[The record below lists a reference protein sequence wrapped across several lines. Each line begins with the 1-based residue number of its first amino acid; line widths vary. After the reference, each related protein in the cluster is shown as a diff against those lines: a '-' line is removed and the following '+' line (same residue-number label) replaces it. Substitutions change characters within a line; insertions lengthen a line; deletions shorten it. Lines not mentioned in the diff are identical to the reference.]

1 MDRLFSTLEPCDVSG
16 FKRKPTNLLSA
27 ASLIAGTAVGAGILA
42 LPAATLQAGLLPSAV
57 GLVMMWAYMVGTAL
71 LIAEVN
77 VNVIC
82 SQGTPGVGLIALA
95 EQALGKGGARFT
107 GLVYVFIHYSLLVA
121 YMAQGGE
128 LLAESFNSVFATAG
142 SGIAALPE
150 WASPVAFCLA
160 LGGLV
165 LFFTEEFV
173 ASVNSVLVGVV
184 LLSFFGLVGV
194 GSGGVQMNY
203 LAEQDWSKLPST
215 VPVLFI
221 AMVFHNVIPVVTTQ
235 LEGDVDKIRKAVIGV
250 SLAPLLMFI
259 AWNGVILGSVSKDAG
274 LVAEAAGG
282 VFDPLQALR
291 ANAGSAEGAGAL
303 IGPLISIF
311 SEVAIIT
318 SFIGFIVGLLD
329 FFTDVLKIPPG
340 DTSKELPLYGAI
352 LLPPLGVAVTDPD
365 IFFAALDTA
374 GTFGIS
380 LLCGVLPAAMAW
392 RQRYSGDST
401 IATLPLV
408 PGGKAT
414 LAGIAGFAG
423 VVIFQK
429 LLEMAGLT
437 VPA

>member
-1 MDRLFSTLEPCDVSG
+1 M
-16 FKRKPTNLLSA
+16 
-27 ASLIAGTAVGAGILA
+27 AS
-42 LPAATLQAGLLPSAV
+42 
-57 GLVMMWAYMVGTAL
+57 TAL

-82 SQGTPGVGLIALA
+82 RQGTPGVGLIALA

-121 YMAQGGE
+121 YMAQGGG
-128 LLAESFNSVFATAG
+128 LLNEAAQTLLGTGADASVSAV
-142 SGIAALPE
+142 PE
-150 WASPVAFCLA
+150 WAGPTAFCLA
-160 LGGLV
+160 LGSLL
-165 LFFTEEFV
+165 LFFSEEMV
-173 ASVNSVLVGVV
+173 NNINSVLVAVV
-184 LLSFFGLVGV
+184 LLSFAGLVAV
-194 GSGGVQMNY
+194 GSGGVQMEN
-203 LAEQDWSKLPST
+203 LANQDWSKVPAA
-215 VPVLFI
+215 VPVMYI
-221 AMVFHNVIPVVTTQ
+221 AMVFHNVVPVVTTQ
-235 LEGDVDKIRKAVIGV
+235 LEGDVVKIRKALVGG
-250 SLAPLLMFI
+250 SLAPLLMFLV
-259 AWNGVILGSVSKDAG
+259 WNAVILGTVPKDAG

-291 ANAGSAEGAGAL
+291 QGAHVDEGVGTL
-303 IGPLISIF
+303 LSPLIAVF

-318 SFIGFIVGLLD
+318 SFIGFVVGLLD

-340 DTSKELPLYGAI
+340 DKSKEVPLYGAI
-352 LLPPLGVAVTDPD
+352 LLPPLAIAVTDPD

-392 RQRYSGDST
+392 SQRYRDAEQLSL
-401 IATLPLV
+401 ATLPLV

-429 LLEMAGLT
+429 LLEMSGLT
-437 VPA
+437 I